1 MLAARTTLVLLA
13 AITVFALPSACASG
27 SRALD
32 SDYRSEAIAG
42 PLHFEVYLPP
52 GYATSGLRY
61 PVVYFLH
68 GLPAGETSYGTLR
81 FVERAVDGL
90 GRPAILVVPQGARRG
105 ESDPEYV
112 DHGDGDDWATAI
124 GQELRQTVDRR
135 YRTIASRSG
144 RALIGVS
151 AGGYGAMHIAAG
163 HLGEFSVVE
172 SWSGYFH
179 PTDPSGTRLL
189 RLGSKARDATAD
201 VHRQLLAAKPR
212 LAALPTFIAFY
223 VGRADDRFADE
234 NERLHRELSRASIR
248 HLFRVYPGGHEQVLW
263 AKEAR
268 SWLGL
273 ALAHLAPAG

>member
-1 MLAARTTLVLLA
+1 LLAARATLVLLA
-13 AITVFALPSACASG
+13 AATVFVLPSACASG

-32 SDYRSEAIAG
+32 ADYRSDAIAG
-42 PLHFEVYLPP
+42 PLQFEVYLPA
-52 GYATSGLRY
+52 GYATGGLHY

-81 FVERAVDGL
+81 FVEQAVDEL
-90 GRPAILVVPQGARRG
+90 GSPAILVFPQGARQG

-124 GQELRQTVDRR
+124 GQELRRIVDRR

-151 AGGYGAMHIAAG
+151 AGGYGAMHIALG
-163 HLGEFSVVE
+163 HLDEFSVVE

-179 PTDPSGTRLL
+179 PTDPSGTKPLS
-189 RLGSKARDATAD
+189 LGSKAGDATAN

-223 VGRADDRFADE
+223 VGRDDDRFAAE
-234 NERLHRELSRASIR
+234 NEQLDRQLSRASIS

-263 AKEAR
+263 TREAR
-268 SWLGL
+268 SWLRL
-273 ALAHLAPAG
+273 ALAHLAPAS